1 MDQTFILNVSDKNSR
16 RIMSREL
23 VDVDFYPCPL
33 RTAPGTF
40 RDEFKSLVKQ
50 YLHVQGLLKR
60 CKMKIAWHGRMTY
73 RASVCLYTLQVKLS
87 MLKLTMVHL
96 RFQHKLEMD
105 LWCDSFDG
113 LLN

>member
-1 MDQTFILNVSDKNSR
+1 
-16 RIMSREL
+16 MSREL
-23 VDVDFYPCPL
+23 VDDDFYPCPL
-33 RTAPGTF
+33 MTAPGTF
-40 RDEFKSLVKQ
+40 RGEYKDVVKQ

-60 CKMKIAWHGRMTY
+60 CKMKIACHGRMTY
-73 RASVCLYTLQVKLS
+73 RLSVCLYTIQVKLS

-113 LLN
+113 LLD